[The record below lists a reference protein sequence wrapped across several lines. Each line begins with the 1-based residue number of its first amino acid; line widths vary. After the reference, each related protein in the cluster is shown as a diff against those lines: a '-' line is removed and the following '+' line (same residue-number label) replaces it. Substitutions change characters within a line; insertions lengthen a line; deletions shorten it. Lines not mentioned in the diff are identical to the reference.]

1 MNFIRLQHCLD
12 GGGCKTSIVFI
23 SILSYIFMEN
33 LTAKDC
39 LKKLEEV
46 EVAIKKLKTRRLE
59 ILRKKETDRDDAEK
73 AELTDYNS
81 NLAKLEADKKYWQ
94 NAITVAQS
102 HQRGI
107 FMHVN
112 IRPK

>member
-33 LTAKDC
+33 LTEYKE
-39 LKKLEEV
+39 LKKVEED
-46 EVAIKKLKTRRLE
+46 IKKLKTRRLE